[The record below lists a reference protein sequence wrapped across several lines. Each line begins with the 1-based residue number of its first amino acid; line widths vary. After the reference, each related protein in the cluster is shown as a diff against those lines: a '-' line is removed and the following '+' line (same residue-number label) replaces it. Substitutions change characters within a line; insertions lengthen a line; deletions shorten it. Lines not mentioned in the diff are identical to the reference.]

1 MAQACIYVKCF
12 DSIREHPKM
21 YALSE
26 ALKIPDYAAIGIIMG
41 VSLWGA
47 RNTKDGE
54 ITDIPPRAIAD
65 AIHWKKKPEILLQ
78 ALVDCG
84 FIDKTNDGR
93 TFLHEFAEYGGKLE
107 EARQKSRESSAAY
120 RTKKNASRDHDV
132 TIIDTSPSYP
142 CDHDLKEEEKEE
154 EEENKKEEIEE
165 KIYSAATATAINAY
179 ETNMG
184 GINTTPAVMV
194 SIGDWCEKAGSE
206 LVIAC
211 IEDVAKSG
219 KKPWSY
225 VEKRLMDWYERG
237 LKTKADVTEYLDSIQ
252 TKEKSGKI
260 KGASARAFSQR
271 ESQPDDL
278 FEVF

>member
-54 ITDIPPRAIAD
+54 ITGIPPRAIAD

-78 ALVDCG
+78 ALVNCG
-84 FIDKTNDGR
+84 FIDKTEDGR
-93 TFLHEFAEYGGKLE
+93 SFLHEFAEYGGKLE
-107 EARQKSRESSAAY
+107 EARQKSSERVKAFRERKKGECNDY
-120 RTKKNASRDHDV
+120 VTVTEPLQKRTCNG
-132 TIIDTSPSYP
+132 YP
-142 CDHDLKEEEKEE
+142 KEKEKEE

-165 KIYSAATATAINAY
+165 KIYSAATAAAIKAY

-184 GINTTPAVMV
+184 SINTTPSVMA
-194 SIGDWCEKAGSE
+194 SIGDWCEKAGSD

-237 LKTKADVTEYLDSIQ
+237 LKTREDVAAYLASTQ
-252 TKEKSGKI
+252 PRGKPI
-260 KGASARAFSQR
+260 KGSAARAFSQR
-271 ESQPDDL
+271 GDQPGDL

>member
-54 ITDIPPRAIAD
+54 ITGIPPRAIAD
-65 AIHWKKKPEILLQ
+65 AIHWKKKPEILIQ

-84 FIDKTNDGR
+84 FIDKSENGR
-93 TFLHEFAEYGGKLE
+93 SFLHEFAEYGGKLE

-120 RTKKNASRDHDV
+120 RTKKNSSCDHDV
-132 TIIDTSPSYP
+132 TITSSSPSCQ

-154 EEENKKEEIEE
+154 EEEYIKEAEEE
-165 KIYSAATATAINAY
+165 KIYSTATAAAIKTY

-184 GINTTPAVMV
+184 SINTTPSVMA
-194 SIGDWCEKAGSE
+194 SIGDWCEKAGSD

-237 LKTKADVTEYLDSIQ
+237 LKTKEDVAAYLASAQ
-252 TKEKSGKI
+252 PRGKPI
-260 KGASARAFSQR
+260 KGAAARAFPQR
-271 ESQPDDL
+271 GDQPGDL